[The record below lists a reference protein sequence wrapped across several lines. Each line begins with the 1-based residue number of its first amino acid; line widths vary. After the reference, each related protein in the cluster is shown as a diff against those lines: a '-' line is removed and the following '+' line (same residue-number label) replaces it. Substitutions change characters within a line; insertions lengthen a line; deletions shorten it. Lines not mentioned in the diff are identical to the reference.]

1 MTRAALP
8 NNSTT
13 EQRQQSQQPKSFDK
27 LSNAS
32 IRMFC
37 ALKEMKKNAGDEED
51 EAEKSLLK
59 LTSNLGT
66 ERTFAAALLSMFAGI
81 YTTRNAEK
89 TIRAREVNEPSGS
102 ICFCSVEYYERCKQ
116 EGWWSA
122 DAFEAKSIVV
132 AS

>member
-1 MTRAALP
+1 MTRTALP

-13 EQRQQSQQPKSFDK
+13 EQRQQSQQQSKSFDK

-32 IRMFC
+32 IRMFY

-66 ERTFAAALLSMFAGI
+66 ERTFAAAGVVCSMFAGI

-89 TIRAREVNEPSGS
+89 TIRAREG
-102 ICFCSVEYYERCKQ
+102 K
-116 EGWWSA
+116 
-122 DAFEAKSIVV
+122 
-132 AS
+132 